1 MPLSSERKLIFVL
14 HLLQG
19 FDVYIPETSVEEVLD
34 VMASA
39 CTDLA
44 ELPELRDVILAVSS
58 ACRKHKAS
66 QFLMSQLRMSG
77 QISIHAGSQPVQAKA
92 QNFYFH
98 VGDRK
103 VRMTEVKTELKKAS
117 SAARVHVCVCV
128 SQPLS
133 LRATLQCQFI
143 WKLHWE

>member
-1 MPLSSERKLIFVL
+1 M
-14 HLLQG
+14 
-19 FDVYIPETSVEEVLD
+19 YIPETSVEEVLD

-98 VGDRK
+98 VGDHK
-103 VRMTEVKTELKKAS
+103 VRMTEVKTELEKAGS
-117 SAARVHVCVCV
+117 FAMFLLMCS
-128 SQPLS
+128 
-133 LRATLQCQFI
+133 F
-143 WKLHWE
+143 

>member
-1 MPLSSERKLIFVL
+1 GSQPVQAKAQNFYL
-14 HLLQG
+14 HVGDHKVRMTEVKTELEKG

-34 VMASA
+34 VMTSA

-44 ELPELRDVILAVSS
+44 ELPELHDVILAVSS

-103 VRMTEVKTELKKAS
+103 VRMTQVKTELEKAGD
-117 SAARVHVCVCV
+117 
-128 SQPLS
+128 
-133 LRATLQCQFI
+133 LQ
-143 WKLHWE
+143 